1 MVKRIRN
8 FLRRLH
14 IADLICKLCFRNCL
28 HDRAKQYHTLRKI
41 IIHILLQNIDIDLRS
56 NGRAIFLG
64 IHCIFP

>member
-1 MVKRIRN
+1 MYATLRRPWLKARMHN

-41 IIHILLQNIDIDLRS
+41 IIHILLQNIVS
-56 NGRAIFLG
+56 
-64 IHCIFP
+64 